1 MNRIESLL
9 ALLDESPNDP
19 FLIYAIGQEYAKTGQ
34 PLQAFLSYEL
44 LVNDH
49 PDYVA
54 TYMPYGK
61 MLYEAGNRAGGIQ
74 LLERGIEA
82 GIRMKEEH
90 AVAELRGLL
99 NVWRMEDE

>member
-9 ALLDESPNDP
+9 SLLDENPDDP
-19 FLIYAIGQEYAKTGQ
+19 FLIYALGQEYAKTGQ
-34 PLQAFLSYEL
+34 SLQAFLSYEL

-54 TYMPYGK
+54 TYMPYAK
-61 MLYEAGNRAGGIQ
+61 MLYDAGNRSGGIQ

-82 GIRMKEEH
+82 GLRNKEDH
-90 AVAELRGLL
+90 AVSEMRGLL
-99 NVWRMEDE
+99 NLWRMDD